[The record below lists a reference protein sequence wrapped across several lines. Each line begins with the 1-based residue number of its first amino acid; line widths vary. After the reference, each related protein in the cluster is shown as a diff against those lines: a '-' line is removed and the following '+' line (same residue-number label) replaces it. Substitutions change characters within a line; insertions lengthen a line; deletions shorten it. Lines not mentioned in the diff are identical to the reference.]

1 MNDITSR
8 WVHFSAFSLKFMS
21 NRSNSASGTPVLVT
35 EITGTAA
42 AIAGAGTAAA
52 IAGAGAGAA
61 IAGAGAGAATAGTG
75 AFDTVACETPLDG
88 LCPLVLATSGATGVA
103 VAGATIVVAGI
114 AVGLALPLPNPVNSQ
129 LELLTKRKATAPIMR
144 IIVPIIR

>member
-1 MNDITSR
+1 MR
-8 WVHFSAFSLKFMS
+8 AARRVEL
-21 NRSNSASGTPVLVT
+21 GT
-35 EITGTAA
+35 
-42 AIAGAGTAAA
+42 GAG
-52 IAGAGAGAA
+52 AGAGAGAA
-61 IAGAGAGAATAGTG
+61 IAGAAIAGAATAGTG

-88 LCPLVLATSGATGVA
+88 LCPSVLAASDATGVA